1 MYRVYEHPL
10 HQENNVFRKSL
21 GSNRLLREDENDIGS
36 SRKLFHIMQ
45 LSKFKSVLFKMFWYL
60 SIFVRK
66 ISLGMWT
73 HDIAVPV

>member
-21 GSNRLLREDENDIGS
+21 GSNRLLKEDENDIGS

-45 LSKFKSVLFKMFWYL
+45 LSKFKSVLFLCVYQLQKRSFDTYQFL
-60 SIFVRK
+60 Y
-66 ISLGMWT
+66 
-73 HDIAVPV
+73 